1 MVLLDKNKFDFVD
14 GFVLELDVGSTIHS
28 LWHHNDNIVASQLL
42 NSLSKEMQ
50 VSVSHC
56 SSTKAIWS
64 NLKKRFEQRNS
75 PLIFHLKRDLV
86 LLEQGS
92 MPVSSY
98 YAKLRMIQESLIE
111 LKHAHTCTC
120 NDIKPWSDYDQM
132 EYVMPFLTGLN
143 EAYLSIRDQI
153 LSMDQF
159 PSITKVFSPI
169 VREEKQ
175 REISASVNVE
185 SSLAFVVKNGVDSK
199 NKNVQKDCPTCVYY
213 GIQDH
218 MKAQCYKLVGYP
230 PNYKKNESSSAFV
243 NQVFFCFYE
252 SCFFCL
258 SFYPVGSNR

>member
-1 MVLLDKNKFDFVD
+1 MK
-14 GFVLELDVGSTIHS
+14 
-28 LWHHNDNIVASQLL
+28 
-42 NSLSKEMQ
+42 M

-92 MPVSSY
+92 MP
-98 YAKLRMIQESLIE
+98 
-111 LKHAHTCTC
+111 
-120 NDIKPWSDYDQM
+120 
-132 EYVMPFLTGLN
+132 
-143 EAYLSIRDQI
+143 
-153 LSMDQF
+153 
-159 PSITKVFSPI
+159 
-169 VREEKQ
+169 

-185 SSLAFVVKNGVDSK
+185 SSHAFVVKNGVDSK

-243 NQVFFCFYE
+243 NQLGLKIDGSLVTGFITGDVRVACQTLLGKTLPDKYFLWTPYDTPEIRSLINDVEISMIVGAKVSIICFAIVE
-252 SCFFCL
+252 
-258 SFYPVGSNR
+258 